1 MRSPHGTE
9 QGRLAARQGEEL
21 GEVLVARPSLLLAD
35 TVELRNKLRYLTRY
49 RVDPV
54 RCESAP
60 AHSDPWVPLIIG
72 DRQVA
77 ARRIGK
83 ALSGPGTQTICAS
96 ELQH

>member
-54 RCESAP
+54 RCELALDLIP
-60 AHSDPWVPLIIG
+60 ALYEKAQVP
-72 DRQVA
+72 
-77 ARRIGK
+77 
-83 ALSGPGTQTICAS
+83 
-96 ELQH
+96 E